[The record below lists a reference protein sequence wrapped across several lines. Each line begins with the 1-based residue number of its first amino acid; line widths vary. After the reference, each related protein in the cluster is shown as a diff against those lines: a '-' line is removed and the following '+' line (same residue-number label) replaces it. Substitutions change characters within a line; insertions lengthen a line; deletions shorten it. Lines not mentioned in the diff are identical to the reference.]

1 MENQL
6 ENQKTAAC
14 WSFLLYLTTS
24 YKRKPIYK
32 DTVFESNSNTYP
44 LLNCIASEYIL
55 LSFWSIFGRSY
66 SPLFISFTIIIKT
79 SATLSWK
86 PPKKYGL
93 EEIVFLCNVDWFT
106 ALSTVFILRK
116 LPTIRVT
123 KTQIQTFLA
132 CWNWNMMMTRTLL
145 SRGFFRTFLLC
156 YLFLDVTKKLLTYW
170 LIQSKYRWGLDITVF
185 SLRS

>member
-1 MENQL
+1 MSSAFIILGKPTGKPENCCL
-6 ENQKTAAC
+6 LV
-14 WSFLLYLTTS
+14 FLLYLTTS

-32 DTVFESNSNTYP
+32 DTVFESNSNTYSFY
-44 LLNCIASEYIL
+44 CIASEYIL

-66 SPLFISFTIIIKT
+66 SPLFISFTIISKT

-93 EEIVFLCNVDWFT
+93 EDIVFLCNVDWFT

-132 CWNWNMMMTRTLL
+132 CWNWNMMMTRTHCLKITQNVAFEFLNFGIFHHFL
-145 SRGFFRTFLLC
+145 SC
-156 YLFLDVTKKLLTYW
+156 KNWSVW
-170 LIQSKYRWGLDITVF
+170 
-185 SLRS
+185 

>member
-1 MENQL
+1 M
-6 ENQKTAAC
+6 
-14 WSFLLYLTTS
+14 
-24 YKRKPIYK
+24 
-32 DTVFESNSNTYP
+32 
-44 LLNCIASEYIL
+44 
-55 LSFWSIFGRSY
+55 
-66 SPLFISFTIIIKT
+66 SFTIISKT

-132 CWNWNMMMTRTLL
+132 CWIGTWWW
-145 SRGFFRTFLLC
+145 RGHFFQEAFFELFCCATYFLMSQ
-156 YLFLDVTKKLLTYW
+156 KSSLLTDWYNQNTDGA
-170 LIQSKYRWGLDITVF
+170 LI
-185 SLRS
+185 SLYSHYVRKKPLHRNESSRCLKIKMSHLRVMSHF